1 MKMPAQERAV
11 ARPDNDA
18 NLSEEFLRSPTQL
31 VGLPIDTVATYLTSV
46 GLWFDQTKG
55 VRQFAG
61 GLANLNFLIHV
72 DGKPAVLRR
81 PPGGELPKGA
91 HDMGREFRIL
101 SRLWQALPFVPRCIH
116 FCEDLSVLGVPFQL
130 IEYREGI
137 VIRGVDLP
145 FPDRATELSVMLAAT
160 LAELHSVDPAS
171 IGLDQLGR
179 PDGFVERAIS
189 GWRRRGLQVAEGP
202 AESRLVNEIGAW
214 LSMQSVSEQPASLL
228 HCDFKLDNCIVDPH
242 TLRPNAVID
251 WDMGTLGH
259 PLFDLATT
267 LSYWTQ
273 PDDPPCMHR
282 LRQMPS
288 ASPGFLTRDEMVVRY
303 AQLTGRDVS
312 DYPVFR
318 VLAVFK
324 LGVVFLQL
332 HQRWASGDIGDER
345 YADFRTLGAE
355 LLEYAQAIMR
365 GHCS

>member
-1 MKMPAQERAV
+1 MEELL
-11 ARPDNDA
+11 RPP
-18 NLSEEFLRSPTQL
+18 SQTH
-31 VGLPIDTVATYLTSV
+31 GLPISTVAAYLASA
-46 GLWFDQTKG
+46 GLSFDQTKG

-101 SRLWQALPFVPRCIH
+101 SRLWQALPWVPRGIH

-145 FPDRATELSVMLAAT
+145 FPDRAAELSVVLAAT

-179 PDGFVERAIS
+179 PDGFVERATG
-189 GWRRRGLQVAEGP
+189 GWRGRGLQAVEGP
-202 AESRLVNEIGAW
+202 AESRLVNEIGVW
-214 LSMQSVSEQPASLL
+214 LSAQNVSEQPASLL
-228 HCDFKLDNCIVDPH
+228 HCDFKLDNCILDPH
-242 TLRPNAVID
+242 TLQPNAVID

-259 PLFDLATT
+259 PLFDLATM

-273 PDDPPCMHR
+273 PDDPPCMQR

-288 ASPGFLTRDEMVVRY
+288 VLPGFLSRNEMVARY
-303 AQLTGRDVS
+303 ARLTGRDVS
-312 DYPVFR
+312 DYQIFR

-324 LGVVFLQL
+324 LSVVFLQL
-332 HQRWASGDIGDER
+332 HRRWASGGISDER
-345 YADFRTLGAE
+345 YAGFGTLGLE
-355 LLEYAQAIMR
+355 LLEYTHNIMR
-365 GHCS
+365 GHYS